1 MSGWTAL
8 NVEPEDDNVSE
19 IDDTKEIQL
28 EEAFKLYQ
36 TALKLHSQGPEFYQQ
51 ADEAYSILFQ
61 SEVFK
66 YPEALSEFDHDQID
80 DSLHVSAAPIDLP
93 ALPVVASG
101 TAESANSLPQLIYL
115 AYKARAQFLVDQSR
129 AGQSAQIIGDPAS
142 LFKHYK
148 DACSKSLID
157 SAAALERDDTDLDLW
172 KRAARVSDTLLTS
185 RTVRFCLESVLAG
198 DDEGDDEIDLSGLDE
213 AFAKGELDLVLHLI
227 QDSLTER
234 RISKVQPKNILAHL
248 LKDSNDA
255 YPFLPKTEE
264 FWYIENDKRPLS
276 LALQEITS
284 TCTSVT
290 YEELTL
296 ALLRS
301 LNLYHDGSSEPSV
314 RPYIK
319 IQLPTSDLETDH
331 DADMTNSEAEIDK
344 IAQKPLAISSTV
356 QSDPG
361 TDSPASFHSA
371 ASETIR
377 ISEPP
382 PEPTLERTSAGPEDH
397 ARSEKENEDISTKPV
412 ESAPLPSRK
421 RSSTVAGNEEP
432 EARSKSK
439 RIKARES
446 LAGPSIIDDE
456 VQHDPSFLY
465 RDQLAIIEAADDTTF
480 KTVNSVLQRIRV
492 ADLGSIDILRQLQ
505 DDTNDK
511 TLSQPH
517 TNKIA
522 GLQPLRDLRSA
533 LKNWDE
539 TKYNAFTVGNG
550 GRDHVEGS
558 TGLSLFLKH
567 SKASLGK
574 DLIVPLTED
583 VRRIRQFADEVNR
596 SDTSVPEAVYFWLV
610 ELLTSSPSSPV
621 PPYLQGLWS
630 PDMKQA
636 VEDIA
641 TAWNE
646 DLVKCF
652 MQGLSR
658 LTKMSNDTES
668 PESSASEQQVVEF
681 AQAMFEIQLEVYY
694 EITSPANVSDH
705 KASKQQLE
713 RLRQWAQ
720 IAADMVQ
727 TAHLQHDKVTQS
739 FESIILRLLWASVA
753 FAKMS
758 GAADKNHTLLC
769 LHDLKDVLE
778 TSSIAEI
785 NLPNI
790 SAMSS
795 ISSSALEQE
804 ISKVETLDF
813 FMGVF
818 DSDNSDPYSVIMKLE
833 PILDYAERS
842 DDESPTLS
850 DSETEQIVNFRAFL
864 DAGDASLT
872 LFLWKRL
879 QNAYTALSYNTKVVS
894 CLLRSFEIMVRE
906 IFTTRNSEVEASE
919 RELSL
924 LRWIRDADE
933 VVAKAL
939 GKILDDKSAFECF
952 DEAHLQ
958 SSVSA
963 VVLLLR
969 LVHTFVLT
977 DDGLRVGSATPPPH
991 KNATAHKHFEKSR
1004 DKFREMYVR
1013 LWTLLY
1019 LLIKEATIQMPSA
1032 FENVDDDLIFFLRSV
1047 HASLGDRQ
1055 YCKQC
1060 NKLFVRITKAE
1071 LFSSKSEQDLSLD
1084 IAQIIHDLYQIKL
1097 SSGYGDVDHGCSA
1110 EPLEKDRRTAHD
1122 LVPII
1127 MDYVGRLNVKDL
1139 LRSDLKATIDRIQS
1153 ALGQAKPST
1162 ALTFN
1167 RKAVS
1172 AYLKSLINPQRMFK
1186 SLKGIGELESKKVH
1200 GEFEKV
1206 ASQGWYLLLGNMTLA
1221 KYRSVKRVNPTPTD
1235 DLDNALSYL
1244 RQDLEHNPMATWES
1258 WYRLGQVYDAKI
1270 EDCLIWNSNKLN
1282 EGRSDLATL
1291 ERNAINAYTMATALA
1306 LRIPEDG
1313 DLAPKTL
1320 NDMCFE
1326 FAIRLYSSSR
1336 PPLNM
1341 EAFNTEKAVRHLSN
1355 YVSQVMSIEPLIR
1368 PMPEYMV
1375 WTFAAH
1381 LIRRSLSGDS
1391 KPWIRFYM
1399 LGKCLWKMF
1408 RSTNRPKSQ
1417 RAVEVEEVI
1426 DAFSEAVERVP
1437 KKEKSSDPILEPHF
1451 KLVSIVHK
1459 LQDAKFISPENAVEH
1474 LRATPYAT
1482 AVKLTEDDQGKPDW
1496 EAYILAIIEKLQKAD
1511 KSGWHHRI
1519 TARAA
1524 HVIWDNERS
1533 VAAALGAKHKFAD
1546 SIFTKNMTMQVWK
1559 PENERPGRHYVYTG
1573 RYLRFFIEIL
1583 TVLRDRSNLEQVV
1596 RKIRRKTTD
1605 FINHTKVWEDA
1616 VTAYIDLL
1624 RHIGSVPRGRDR
1636 GLFDNITF
1644 DEFTKQSEKLEKW
1657 AHEPDTTS
1665 KYLDLL
1671 HDAIEMKKLNNS
1683 LSKSSVIDDLI
1694 GDAYACMY
1702 EEYVAQL
1709 PPEEQVQ
1716 PAVPTL
1722 PQGTFINMNTETV
1735 PTGDDNRD
1743 RMRLN
1748 NLLSSQTDGASA
1760 EVVTMPTGLGI
1771 ITNTSQATE
1780 TPPPE
1785 AIRVPAPSKPG
1796 RTKTITR
1803 REVQKKAEALISKP
1817 PPIKTPTLSKKPL
1830 LVNIPN
1836 TRKSESQDRNDN
1848 DDGSVKGKANLAS
1861 TATSRRG
1868 SVSRRN
1874 SVGSE
1879 GAEIDD
1885 DGGDGDNE
1893 EEEEEEEEEENEG
1906 SDSDGGADK
1915 ASRPRLFP
1923 GLLAAAAKHEDEND
1937 EDEDEDAEE
1946 EVQEEDEANSDGD
1959 RMSDIQ
1965 TGQANDGNGPEAPDS
1980 QG

>member
-8 NVEPEDDNVSE
+8 NVEPEDDNISE
-19 IDDTKEIQL
+19 VDDTKEIQL

-66 YPEALSEFDHDQID
+66 YPEALSEFDHDQLD
-80 DSLHVSAAPIDLP
+80 DNSQVFAAPIDVP
-93 ALPVVASG
+93 ALPVIASG

-129 AGQSAQIIGDPAS
+129 AHQATETLSNPNA

-148 DACSKSLID
+148 DACSKSLFD

-198 DDEGDDEIDLSGLDE
+198 DDEGDDEIDLPGLDE
-213 AFAKGELDLVLHLI
+213 AFAKTELDLILRLI
-227 QDSLTER
+227 QDSLTEN
-234 RISKVQPKNILAHL
+234 RISKVQPRNVLAHL
-248 LKDSNDA
+248 LRDSNDA
-255 YPFLPKTEE
+255 YPFLPKTKK
-264 FWYIENDKRPLS
+264 FNYIENEKRPLS
-276 LALQEITS
+276 LALEVID
-284 TCTSVT
+284 SVCASDT

-296 ALLRS
+296 ALLRT
-301 LNLYHDGSSEPSV
+301 LTEYHDGSPE
-314 RPYIK
+314 RALRTYIN
-319 IQLPTSDLETDH
+319 IQLPPLDSVIDT
-331 DADMTNSEAEIDK
+331 DADMTVSEQEVSK
-344 IAQKPLAISSTV
+344 INQKPLAISSST
-356 QSDPG
+356 QSDP
-361 TDSPASFHSA
+361 DIESPASFHSV
-371 ASETIR
+371 ASESIR
-377 ISEPP
+377 VSEPP
-382 PEPTLERTSAGPEDH
+382 QEPALDRPSAGPDDV
-397 ARSEKENEDISTKPV
+397 ARSEKETRDDSVKPI

-446 LAGPSIIDDE
+446 LAGPPVVDDE
-456 VQHDPSFLY
+456 VPHDPSFLY
-465 RDQLAIIEAADDTTF
+465 RDQFAIIEAADNVAF
-480 KTVNSVLQRIRV
+480 KTVNSILQKVGV
-492 ADLGSIDILRQLQ
+492 ADLGTIDVLRQLQ
-505 DDTNDK
+505 DDTED
-511 TLSQPH
+511 LSVSQPH
-517 TNKIA
+517 TSNTPT
-522 GLQPLRDLRSA
+522 LQPLRDLRSA

-574 DLIVPLTED
+574 ESISSMTENGHQT
-583 VRRIRQFADEVNR
+583 RQFADQINQNG
-596 SDTSVPEAVYFWLV
+596 TSVPEAVYLWLV
-610 ELLTSSPSSPV
+610 ELLTSQPSCLV

-630 PDMKQA
+630 TEMKQA
-636 VEDIA
+636 VEHIA
-641 TAWNE
+641 TTWNE
-646 DLVKCF
+646 DIVRCF
-652 MQGLSR
+652 TQRLSNSR
-658 LTKMSNDTES
+658 LLMNSGE
-668 PESSASEQQVVEF
+668 PPISSVSKQQVVEF
-681 AQAMFEIQLEVYY
+681 AQAMFEIHLEVYY
-694 EITSPANVSDH
+694 KITSPGSVVNKSANTE
-705 KASKQQLE
+705 QLDRV
-713 RLRQWAQ
+713 RLWAQ
-720 IAADMVQ
+720 MAADLIQ
-727 TAHLQHDKVTQS
+727 NAHLQQDKLIPS
-739 FESIILRLLWASVA
+739 FESIVLRLLWASVA
-753 FAKMS
+753 FARLS
-758 GAADKNHTLLC
+758 GEADKSHTLLC
-769 LHDLKDVLE
+769 LHDLQDVLKS
-778 TSSIAEI
+778 SSIKEVA
-785 NLPNI
+785 LPNI

-833 PILDYAERS
+833 PILDYAERT
-842 DDESPTLS
+842 EAQSPILS
-850 DSETEQIVNFRAFL
+850 DNDRDQIVNFRAFL

-894 CLLRSFEIMVRE
+894 CLLRSFEIMVHE
-906 IFTTRNSEVEASE
+906 IFTTRNAEIESNE

-933 VVAKAL
+933 LVAKVL
-939 GKILDDKSAFECF
+939 GKILDDKSAFECI

-958 SSVSA
+958 SSISA
-963 VVLLLR
+963 VVSLLR

-991 KNATAHKHFEKSR
+991 KNTTAHKHFEKCR

-1019 LLIKEATIQMPSA
+1019 VLIKEATVQLPSA
-1032 FENVDDDLIFFLRSV
+1032 FENVGDDLVVFLRSV

-1071 LFSSKSEQDLSLD
+1071 LFSLKTEQDLSLD
-1084 IAQIIHDLYQIKL
+1084 IAQVIYDLYQIKL
-1097 SSGYGDVDHGCSA
+1097 SAGYGDSDHGCSA
-1110 EPLEKDRRTAHD
+1110 EPLEKDKRTAHD

-1127 MDYVGRLNVKDL
+1127 MDYVKRLNVKDL
-1139 LRSDLKATIDRIQS
+1139 LRSELKATIDRIQS

-1172 AYLKSLINPQRMFK
+1172 AYLKSLVNPQRMIK

-1200 GEFEKV
+1200 GEFEKI

-1244 RQDLEHNPMATWES
+1244 RQDLEHNPTTTWES
-1258 WYRLGQVYDAKI
+1258 WYRLAQVYDAKI

-1306 LRIPEDG
+1306 LRVPDEETF
-1313 DLAPKTL
+1313 APKML
-1320 NDMCFE
+1320 NDMFFE
-1326 FAIRLYSSSR
+1326 FATRLYSSSR
-1336 PPLNM
+1336 PPLDM
-1341 EAFNTEKAVRHLSN
+1341 EAFNTNKATRHLSN
-1355 YVSQVMSIEPLIR
+1355 YISQIMSIEPLIQ

-1375 WTFAAH
+1375 WSFAAH
-1381 LIRRSLSGDS
+1381 LIRRSLSDDS

-1408 RSTNRPKSQ
+1408 RSSERPKSQ
-1417 RAVEVEEVI
+1417 RVVEVEEVI
-1426 DAFSEAVERVP
+1426 DAFSEAVERAP

-1459 LQDAKFISPENAVEH
+1459 LQDARLIQPENAVEH
-1474 LRATPYAT
+1474 LRVTPYAN
-1482 AVKLTEDDQGKPDW
+1482 AVQLSEDEQGKPDW

-1533 VAAALGAKHKFAD
+1533 IGAALGAKHKFAD

-1573 RYLRFFIEIL
+1573 RYLRFFIEL
-1583 TVLRDRSNLEQVV
+1583 LNVLRDRSNLEQVV

-1616 VTAYIDLL
+1616 VTVYIDLL
-1624 RHIGSVPRGRDR
+1624 RHMGSVPRGRDR

-1657 AHEPDTTS
+1657 AHEHDTTS

-1702 EEYVAQL
+1702 EEFVSQL

-1716 PAVPTL
+1716 PMNPTL
-1722 PQGTFINMNTETV
+1722 PQGTFINMNTENTV

-1748 NLLSSQTDGASA
+1748 NLLSNQTDGAIA
-1760 EVVTMPTGLGI
+1760 EVIVKPAGLGI
-1771 ITNTSQATE
+1771 ITNNSQGTD

-1796 RTKTITR
+1796 RAKTITR

-1830 LVNIPN
+1830 LINIPSI
-1836 TRKSESQDRNDN
+1836 RKSESQDRNDN
-1848 DDGSVKGKANLAS
+1848 DDSSFKGKANLAS
-1861 TATSRRG
+1861 TTTSRRG

-1893 EEEEEEEEEENEG
+1893 EEEEEEEENEA
-1906 SDSDGGADK
+1906 SDSDAGGDK
-1915 ASRPRLFP
+1915 MPRQRLFP
-1923 GLLAAAAKHEDEND
+1923 GLIAAASKNDEENEEDE
-1937 EDEDEDAEE
+1937 EDEEGEDEIQEEE
-1946 EVQEEDEANSDGD
+1946 EVESDED
-1959 RMSDIQ
+1959 RMSDVQ
-1965 TGQANDGNGPEAPDS
+1965 AGQAQDGNGPEIPDS